1 MVKKYIPERGDI
13 VWLTFDPQAG
23 HEQAGRRPAIVLSKL
38 AYNAKRGLMIACPI
52 TSQINGY
59 PLEVPIDVRK
69 RASVVLPDHVRS
81 VDWRAR
87 KAGFVQ
93 KASPEAL
100 ARVAAIVASLI
111 EA

>member
-1 MVKKYIPERGDI
+1 LVKKHIPERGDI

-23 HEQAGRRPAIVLSKL
+23 DEQAARRPAVVLSKL
-38 AYNAKRGLMIACPI
+38 VYNANRGLMIACPI
-52 TSQINGY
+52 TSQIIGY
-59 PLEVPIDVRK
+59 PLEVPIDVKK
-69 RASVVLPDHVRS
+69 RASVVLPDHIRS

-87 KAGFVQ
+87 KAGLVQ

-100 ARVAAIVASLI
+100 DRVAAIVASLI

>member
-1 MVKKYIPERGDI
+1 LVKKYVPERGDI

-23 HEQAGRRPAIVLSKL
+23 HEQAGRRPAIVLSKV
-38 AYNAKRGLMIACPI
+38 AYNAKRGLMIAAPI
-52 TSQINGY
+52 TSQIKGY
-59 PLEVPIDVRK
+59 PLEVPIDVKK

-87 KAGFVQ
+87 RAAFVGKAPP
-93 KASPEAL
+93 AAL
-100 ARVAAIVASLI
+100 DRVAAIVASLI